1 MLYAHV
7 SICIMLVFQVLL
19 AHYGYARFQR
29 PSLEQGYVLQDMGSH
44 MAMQPEFEFPQRKNQ
59 RPLLKMTAVV
69 VKWTFCRVQTLS
81 YL

>member
-1 MLYAHV
+1 
-7 SICIMLVFQVLL
+7 MLVFQIFL

-29 PSLEQGYVLQDMGSH
+29 PSLEQGYVRQNMRSR
-44 MAMQPEFEFPQRKNQ
+44 MAMQPEFEFPRRKNQ
-59 RPLLKMTAVV
+59 RPPLKMTAVV